1 MRQCC
6 LCKLPRY
13 IAGFIDIDSTFCKMP
28 LYMSDNILELFS
40 QGDSTVGHY
49 GTLAG
54 QTGCLPCPKG
64 TFVELDKFP
73 GKHQYACRVCP
84 GGVLSDIHVHE
95 TVETFIVT
103 R

>member
-1 MRQCC
+1 MSFN
-6 LCKLPRY
+6 K
-13 IAGFIDIDSTFCKMP
+13 
-28 LYMSDNILELFS
+28 SDNILEFLLVGGFY
-40 QGDSTVGHY
+40 QNTVGHY

-84 GGVLSDIHVHE
+84 GGVLSDIHVYE
-95 TVETFIVT
+95 TVETFIGEFSSKNS
-103 R
+103 